1 MYGLH
6 DSKLLHLCYFF
17 LSSVPALSWFSICYL
32 NTFLCIVLNLILVW
46 KILQYIRAQIYES
59 VTQHQFPYCCFFFI
73 SLSQAFSGTVIEKDP
88 MPSAVPH
95 LTISPPALPTILER
109 KQEEVAPDVA
119 PPQQAPK
126 RVSKFKAAR
135 LQQKWLLR
143 GKYSAFT
150 WTSFVK
156 PLFLSGNWTKTNHML
171 ISLHAFHPLIS
182 VSVCEVE
189 HLTNQPLRNT
199 AFLRFIAASFA
210 SLL

>member
-156 PLFLSGNWTKTNHML
+156 PLFLSGNWTKNKP
-171 ISLHAFHPLIS
+171 HAHFFA
-182 VSVCEVE
+182 
-189 HLTNQPLRNT
+189 HLSSTDFCFCLWSRTLNKS
-199 AFLRFIAASFA
+199 AFA
-210 SLL
+210 

>member
-1 MYGLH
+1 M
-6 DSKLLHLCYFF
+6 
-17 LSSVPALSWFSICYL
+17 
-32 NTFLCIVLNLILVW
+32 
-46 KILQYIRAQIYES
+46 
-59 VTQHQFPYCCFFFI
+59 QHQFPYCYFFFI

-156 PLFLSGNWTKTNHML
+156 PLFLFGNWTKNKP
-171 ISLHAFHPLIS
+171 HAHFFARLSSTDWVS
-182 VSVCEVE
+182 VSVCKVE
-189 HLTNQPLRNT
+189 HLTNRPLRNT

-210 SLL
+210 YLL